1 MNVLQAIGVIN
12 RRAKTIYKL
21 FGMHSDIYEEFT
33 LKMAEY
39 DFKSTAKGVFK
50 LNANKANKA
59 EYRKLVAWAKQIK
72 KTPYSVLKR
81 QADNLK
87 KSIEENEPFFDDIYD
102 GEEIAD
108 LNTYY
113 KWLDTFST
121 FFESCYD
128 LARMNGLEGRGAYE
142 YAKELY
148 DNQNE
153 YNKTWNYFYN
163 SGAFDEFKEKEKL
176 YTQEQI
182 LQEYN
187 INEDTG
193 EMTAKDDFFGGLDI

>member
-39 DFKSTAKGVFK
+39 DFKSTAQGVFK

-59 EYRKLVAWAKQIK
+59 EYRKLTAWAKQIK

-81 QADNLK
+81 QADK
-87 KSIEENEPFFDDIYD
+87 IKEQIKDNEPFFDDIYD
-102 GEEIAD
+102 GQEIAD

-113 KWLDTFST
+113 KWLDTFSS
-121 FFESCYD
+121 FFESCYE
-128 LARMNGLEGRGAYE
+128 LATMNGYEGTAAYQ

-148 DNQNE
+148 DNENE
-153 YNKTWNYFYN
+153 YNKQWNYFYN
-163 SGAFDEFKEKEKL
+163 AGAFDEFKEKEKL

-187 INEDTG
+187 LNEETG
-193 EMTAKDDFFGGLDI
+193 ELLPKDDFYGGL